1 LYGKISKIVK
11 ADGSSLHY
19 SYDAA
24 GNRVYKLYEKAD
36 GTQDKTWYVRDAQGN
51 VLAVYGSKSGEEQI
65 RLKEQ
70 HLYGSSRL
78 GILNVDKAVSDY
90 SAGAYWLQK
99 GNKRYE
105 LVNHLGN
112 VLATISDK
120 VVDSVIGG
128 SVDHYEAEIVS
139 AQDYYPF
146 GMLQP
151 DRQWRLGD
159 YRYGFNGKEN
169 DNEVKG
175 EGNQQDYGMRVYDP
189 RLGRFL
195 SVDPLTQEYPF
206 YTPYQFA
213 GNKPIRFIDI
223 DGGEEGESPLFKL
236 LVRPILKPVNDI
248 WVAANFYDIR
258 FKGWKQG
265 RDETLGKVAGVLSQ
279 ANTRLTLGA
288 YVRSPESLGINEQYH
303 DDFYAGSL
311 AMAVIPGP
319 VGSNGSVSPGLAL
332 ASTGQTVVS
341 EAANLKA
348 IQRSSIVLSNAS
360 NFRSPNK
367 GRHDGTKVRQKSVAK
382 SENTVA
388 DQSVNFEED
397 AAAINAG

>member
-105 LVNHLGN
+105 LANHLGN

-151 DRQWRLGD
+151 DRQWSLGS
-159 YRYGFNGKEN
+159 YRYGFNGQEKSDEI
-169 DNEVKG
+169 KG
-175 EGNQQDYGMRVYDP
+175 EGNSYTAQFWEYDP
-189 RLGRFL
+189 RIGRSSNRDVRPKVWESPYASFINNPIFAT
-195 SVDPLTQEYPF
+195 DPLGDTTYRFGRDGKFVER
-206 YTPYQFA
+206 TDLNA
-213 GNKPIRFIDI
+213 GGALGVIGGFEEFTDANNK
-223 DGGEEGESPLFKL
+223 K
-236 LVRPILKPVNDI
+236 
-248 WVAANFYDIR
+248 
-258 FKGWKQG
+258 FKGWVTDRAFNSMICLLIG
-265 RDETLGKVAGVLSQ
+265 
-279 ANTRLTLGA
+279 
-288 YVRSPESLGINEQYH
+288 
-303 DDFYAGSL
+303 GSL
-311 AMAVIPGP
+311 I
-319 VGSNGSVSPGLAL
+319 
-332 ASTGQTVVS
+332 
-341 EAANLKA
+341 
-348 IQRSSIVLSNAS
+348 I
-360 NFRSPNK
+360 
-367 GRHDGTKVRQKSVAK
+367 
-382 SENTVA
+382 
-388 DQSVNFEED
+388 
-397 AAAINAG
+397 